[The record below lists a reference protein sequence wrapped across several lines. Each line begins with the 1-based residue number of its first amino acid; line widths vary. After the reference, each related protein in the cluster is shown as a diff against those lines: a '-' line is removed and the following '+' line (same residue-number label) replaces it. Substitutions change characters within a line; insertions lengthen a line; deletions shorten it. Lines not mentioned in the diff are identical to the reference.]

1 MKKSLLLLFSAII
14 TAGYCQAEQLTPE
27 QALAR
32 VRTAAGPQSRAVD
45 MTRMS
50 NLVYTAKTD
59 DNADLYIFNASAG
72 DGYMIVSADDCAA
85 PLLGYTDKGDFDPRN
100 MPDNLKAWIEGY
112 QRQIAWASAR
122 GIRYEAGSS
131 SSRAEVA
138 PLLKTKWDQGAPYNN
153 KCPLV
158 GSTRTYTGCVATAM
172 AQVMKYHEW
181 PTRGTGSH
189 SYTWTT
195 ENGEKKTLSASFNTA
210 YDWAN
215 MLDEYTSTSTTAQ
228 NDAVAKLMYNCGV
241 SVDMGYG
248 TGASGALSSKIPG
261 ALSTYF
267 GYDKGMAYL
276 QRDCYGINQWEE
288 IIYNELAAKRPV
300 LYDGISN
307 LGQDNQV
314 GHEFVCDGYR
324 DGYYHINWGWSGMSD
339 GYFKLT
345 ALDPGSQGTGG
356 GASGF
361 NYGQGAIVGIKKAEE
376 GSKAPIMFY
385 MGENWEVT
393 PETSSRNTNTALTFT
408 GFYNYSTETYNVVYG
423 LKLVNASGNA
433 SYIKSNNYKNSMEA
447 GYGYSTYEINSNQ
460 ITVTG
465 SYKVYPA
472 VYIED
477 TKTWH
482 DVLMPIYNTPY
493 LNLTATPATLSF
505 SEPDIASDFTI
516 SDMKLET
523 PLFYNTTFTIT
534 ANVENRG
541 REYYDFISAALL
553 RTGTNNVLAQS
564 ESMLLDVPAN
574 ETMKLNYTS
583 KFTDKLMAGTYDLV
597 LLSSDG
603 EIISARLPVE
613 YSTASTEITINDF
626 KLANENANSVP
637 MNDIRFTGS
646 LTCKSGFFNN
656 VLTVALFA
664 SGSNSSVAAFNT
676 DPITA
681 KAGETVT
688 FTATGSF
695 LNGTVGS
702 TYLAYLFQNSTQLTR
717 TKVSFTLAKPLG
729 IEDITDDGG
738 CTLYPNPA
746 VDNVT
751 ISADSP
757 ITSVELFTFNG
768 SQAMKQAVNGSS
780 TSIDLNVSSLPQG
793 IYIVRIVTG
802 NKTIT
807 KRLIKQ

>member
-1 MKKSLLLLFSAII
+1 MGLFDKLKSLVS
-14 TAGYCQAEQLTPE
+14 
-27 QALAR
+27 
-32 VRTAAGPQSRAVD
+32 
-45 MTRMS
+45 
-50 NLVYTAKTD
+50 D
-59 DNADLYIFNASAG
+59 DKKDTG
-72 DGYMIVSADDCAA
+72 
-85 PLLGYTDKGDFDPRN
+85 T
-100 MPDNLKAWIEGY
+100 IE
-112 QRQIAWASAR
+112 I
-122 GIRYEAGSS
+122 
-131 SSRAEVA
+131 VA
-138 PLLKTKWDQGAPYNN
+138 PLSGEIVNIEDVPDVVFAEKIVGDGIAIKPTGNKMVAPVDGTIGKIFETNHAFSIESDSGIELFVHFGIDTVELKGEGFKRIAEEGQRVKVGDPVIEFDLPLLEEKAKSTLTPVVISNMDEINAYKEESAKKSDFERTEMVKEKTGVRIQGVEGINP
-153 KCPLV
+153 V
-158 GSTRTYTGCVATAM
+158 
-172 AQVMKYHEW
+172 
-181 PTRGTGSH
+181 
-189 SYTWTT
+189 
-195 ENGEKKTLSASFNTA
+195 NGKNIPIF
-210 YDWAN
+210 
-215 MLDEYTSTSTTAQ
+215 
-228 NDAVAKLMYNCGV
+228 V
-241 SVDMGYG
+241 SDYVLMGYG
-248 TGASGALSSKIPG
+248 TGASGAQSSKIPG

-626 KLANENANSVP
+626 KLANENASSVP

-729 IEDITDDGG
+729 IDDITDDGG

-757 ITSVELFTFNG
+757 ITSVELFTLNG
-768 SQAMKQAVNGSS
+768 SQAMNQAVNGSS

-793 IYIVRIVTG
+793 IYIVRIVAG